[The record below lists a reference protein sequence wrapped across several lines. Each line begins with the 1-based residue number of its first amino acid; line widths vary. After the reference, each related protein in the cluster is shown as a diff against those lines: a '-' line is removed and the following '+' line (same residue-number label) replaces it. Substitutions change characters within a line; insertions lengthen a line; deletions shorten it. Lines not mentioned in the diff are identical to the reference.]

1 MRCFTRCFMRCFT
14 WCFTQC
20 FTHYGASQGASRSE
34 SRGASHST
42 VHHRVH
48 HVVLLTAAVLLPTF
62 VPTQPLSS
70 FSHVTVIHKSYYS
83 LKAQESVSIW
93 PRDSFPLPLHWTGW
107 VLLRKSTGLWT
118 GSIVSG
124 KDKQLPT
131 YANLVSESWR
141 YLGEFLIK
149 ISRFQRGN

>member
-1 MRCFTRCFMRCFT
+1 MLHTVLHTVLHEVLHSVFHAVLHLVLHVVLHTI
-14 WCFTQC
+14 QC
-20 FTHYGASQGASRSE
+20 IQGA
-34 SRGASHST
+34 SRGASHGASHCCRSASDLCT
-42 VHHRVH
+42 H
-48 HVVLLTAAVLLPTF
+48 P
-62 VPTQPLSS
+62 PLSS
-70 FSHVTVIHKSYYS
+70 FSHVTVIHKSYS

-131 YANLVSESWR
+131 YANLVSERWR